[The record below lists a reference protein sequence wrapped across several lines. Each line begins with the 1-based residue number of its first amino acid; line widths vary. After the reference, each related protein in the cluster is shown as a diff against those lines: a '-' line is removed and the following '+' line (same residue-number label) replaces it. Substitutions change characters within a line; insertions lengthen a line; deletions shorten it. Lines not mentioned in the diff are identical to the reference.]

1 MSIAGCGEI
10 LMSPRISR
18 TNRATWSARQCAPVV
33 WIVALVGCLL
43 VPLAHRSPSADTAA
57 TTSPAAAGAE
67 FPLLPAES
75 EIAFRLGTAAGA
87 LFLARGIRAFANAA
101 PAPLLHSPP

>member
-67 FPLLPAES
+67 FPLLPAQS
-75 EIAFRLGTAAGA
+75 EVAFRLGPAAGA
-87 LFLARGIRAFANAA
+87 FCCAIGITACYAYSR
-101 PAPLLHSPP
+101 